1 MKIAVCLKGQ
11 LRSGISASKSIL
23 NYLNEYVGDFDVF
36 FHSWD
41 ITSNNRGD
49 NTTVI
54 NSNIRRTEYKW
65 IKSYNKIKVSNSDW
79 QNLINIYNPKKYEI
93 ESYIDYLDFI
103 CEYNTKDTQYDSF
116 YSFWKSLQLKNQYE
130 IETGIKYDY
139 ILSIRFDIVIN
150 HVCSIKKTIKNIEN
164 INRNSINPSFYAFG
178 VSDIIL
184 LDNTSCK
191 KIENYINPNGS
202 FKNKISHDN
211 IDYYTIFLSFLKN
224 NMGTPAHMGAKELLE
239 KVKIP
244 FSYYV
249 VGKEIGDDR
258 LNQNSYKLP
267 EVVDEAVILRPEVA
281 HLDYINDYQLIMDE
295 FYKDRL
301 KDVFFKNVTYR

>member
-23 NYLNEYVGDFDVF
+23 NYLSDCDGDFDVF

-41 ITSNNRGD
+41 ITSNKRGD
-49 NTTVI
+49 NSIVI
-54 NSNIRRTEYKW
+54 NPDIRRTTYEW

-93 ESYIDYLDFI
+93 ESYIDYLDMLKSQD
-103 CEYNTKDTQYDSF
+103 TKDAQYDAF

-130 IETGIKYDY
+130 IETGIRYDY
-139 ILSIRFDIVIN
+139 ILSIRFDMVIN
-150 HVCSIKKTIKNIEN
+150 HVCSIKETIKNIEN
-164 INRNSINPSFYAFG
+164 INKNNINPSFFAAG
-178 VSDIIL
+178 VSDVIL
-184 LDNTSCK
+184 LDNISCK

-202 FKNKISHDN
+202 FKNKISYN
-211 IDYYTIFLSFLKN
+211 NADYCMIFLEFLRN
-224 NMGTPAHMGAKELLE
+224 NMGTAAEIGTRELLE
-239 KVKIP
+239 KVKIL
-244 FSYYV
+244 FSYYKV
-249 VGKEIGDDR
+249 LKDIGDSKI
-258 LNQNSYKLP
+258 NQDNYKLP
-267 EVVDEAVILRPEVA
+267 EVVDAMLVLRPEVA

-301 KDVFFKNVTYR
+301 GDVFFNNVKYR